1 MNKKEIYN
9 LYKRRKNNYK
19 NNILPKKTDQTKKKI
34 EEIKIISSRKNSK
47 NHLNIDKRYMN
58 VYKK

>member
-1 MNKKEIYN
+1 M
-9 LYKRRKNNYK
+9 RSNYK
-19 NNILPKKTDQTKKKI
+19 NNILPKKTDKTKKKI
-34 EEIKIISSRKNSK
+34 EEIKIISSGKKHSK